1 MGAQIA
7 LLIQNLP
14 LTATF
19 YTSINMV
26 CLLPLGDSRNLEELA
41 LHLMALRNTNVIYPD
56 GIFPSVADIIA
67 FSLME
72 QCDAGML

>member
-1 MGAQIA
+1 
-7 LLIQNLP
+7 
-14 LTATF
+14 
-19 YTSINMV
+19 MV